1 VVSRRPGGRQGAI
14 RASRREKDAIRAFVD
29 DQARE
34 AVIHLEAA
42 ASELVGS
49 VRHDI
54 WDVHCT
60 QSRWWVVTNPTN
72 LYSQQDFKSGDV
84 VLTFHIGLALRL
96 EYARERDVPVAL
108 PHVPVSR
115 VPNVYR

>member
-1 VVSRRPGGRQGAI
+1 
-14 RASRREKDAIRAFVD
+14 
-29 DQARE
+29 
-34 AVIHLEAA
+34 
-42 ASELVGS
+42 

-72 LYSQQDFKSGDV
+72 LYSQQDFKSGEV

-96 EYARERDVPVAL
+96 EYGRERDVPVAL
-108 PHVPVSR
+108 PHVLVSR
-115 VPNVYR
+115 VPNVYP